1 MTAKKFGS
9 MSALYATHGT
19 MKKGGPRRQH
29 EDDQTDRK
37 HHVDVVSTLAFTKP
51 TLRISPH
58 RVPKK
63 LG

>member
-19 MKKGGPRRQH
+19 TKKGGPCRQH

-37 HHVDVVSTLAFTKP
+37 HHV
-51 TLRISPH
+51 LRRSRLDRERYAIF
-58 RVPKK
+58 R
-63 LG
+63 G